1 LAHGLEHKER
11 FMTSGV
17 ASSRDSLLRMAIHLD
32 ATGTG
37 LLGLGTAAFA
47 HPLAELT
54 GLTPVQAYVAAAAF
68 VFYGV
73 FGNLLARRPR
83 IRGIGLGLS
92 AFNFFGTVAALATV
106 ASGVLPLTGPGK
118 AIVLGCGIYT
128 LFFGAMQLVGV
139 RRLR

>member
-1 LAHGLEHKER
+1 
-11 FMTSGV
+11 MTSGV

-118 AIVLGCGIYT
+118 AIVLGCSIYT